1 MSQQSTIN
9 DTNKSG
15 VPTKMQL
22 SKKSKFN
29 EPVLKNKVY
38 TFDKPKE
45 LKAVFMGEGAIL
57 LLWLE
62 AKM

>member
-1 MSQQSTIN
+1 MPS
-9 DTNKSG
+9 
-15 VPTKMQL
+15 KMQL

-29 EPVLKNKVY
+29 EPVVKNKVY
-38 TFDKPKE
+38 TFEKPKE
-45 LKAVFMGEGAIL
+45 LKAVFMGEGGIL